1 MAKGDA
7 TERRARQRRAP
18 DGADKAQLA
27 SAWAAA
33 GHLPKLDAK
42 LIEKALPGG
51 KAQIGAY
58 EVTRVLGEGEFATVY
73 SCVRKSGE
81 GAGAK
86 VACKAIKKSKVERA
100 RGGSILKAKRN
111 IGRVNLEV
119 EAMNRLRHEGV
130 CRLYE
135 VVQSSSYVYC
145 FIEAGERDLFSFLD
159 GHPRGCPE
167 PVVVAIARIAALALR
182 HCHQRGIAHRDVKP
196 ENVLVLGSPATWGK
210 GLPDAGIIKLCDFGL
225 CADISSGHELTDF
238 VGSPGFFA
246 PELFCE
252 ASYRGDLADAWSLG
266 SVVLECVLGHRAFDD
281 LWCPPYDDLKDPNAF
296 RDAMEAAVG
305 RVKLGGPNGPL
316 PPKLQQLVSQ
326 FLRVDPT
333 IRPPRC
339 FNFTRPSSPPTY
351 WLMRTQARR

>member
-7 TERRARQRRAP
+7 TDRRARQRRP
-18 DGADKAQLA
+18 VDGADKAQLA

-196 ENVLVLGSPATWGK
+196 ENVLVQLGV
-210 GLPDAGIIKLCDFGL
+210 LYL
-225 CADISSGHELTDF
+225 
-238 VGSPGFFA
+238 
-246 PELFCE
+246 
-252 ASYRGDLADAWSLG
+252 RSLG
-266 SVVLECVLGHRAFDD
+266 VCGGFTPSTRVVSIRRGRGLFLFRVRGHSDRVGTA
-281 LWCPPYDDLKDPNAF
+281 
-296 RDAMEAAVG
+296 AAV
-305 RVKLGGPNGPL
+305 RVA
-316 PPKLQQLVSQ
+316 
-326 FLRVDPT
+326 
-333 IRPPRC
+333 
-339 FNFTRPSSPPTY
+339 TRSEPV
-351 WLMRTQARR
+351 R